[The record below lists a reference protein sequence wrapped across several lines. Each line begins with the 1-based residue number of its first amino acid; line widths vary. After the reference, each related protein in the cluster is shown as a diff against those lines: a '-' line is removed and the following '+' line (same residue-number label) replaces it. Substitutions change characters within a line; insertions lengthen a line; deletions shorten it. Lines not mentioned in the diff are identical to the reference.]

1 MQVKVGSAFISCRL
15 AQGTAV
21 RVSTGPGSEPSGQSQ
36 LCPCEQDTE
45 TLCPSGAQSPRTGYS
60 DLALRQCESRDAESC
75 AWSTEGRCGCNS
87 CRVTAGVHQAG
98 PPPGERVPREAR
110 CLRLRPPSVTRR
122 WKSRAGLGSVSW
134 ATSLGC
140 PEGCLAPPTSE
151 PLTGDHQPLV
161 STAPVSGSSFPASE
175 PLMSP
180 AHRYLSLR
188 SQSDAASSGTPS
200 RVPQGWGL
208 CPGAF
213 SPSPWVMRNPGDRK
227 GGPLPHCV
235 PRAQNKAGLRKPE
248 LRE

>member
-1 MQVKVGSAFISCRL
+1 MW
-15 AQGTAV
+15 
-21 RVSTGPGSEPSGQSQ
+21 VSTGPGSEPSGQSQ

-75 AWSTEGRCGCNS
+75 AWSTEGRCGCHS
-87 CRVTAGVHQAG
+87 YMVTADVHQAG

-200 RVPQGWGL
+200 PL
-208 CPGAF
+208 CPPCPEQG
-213 SPSPWVMRNPGDRK
+213 
-227 GGPLPHCV
+227 
-235 PRAQNKAGLRKPE
+235 RAQEAGAEGIRMEQGHNRAGAVVTAGPQDAPGLHPRRYPQPQVGGG
-248 LRE
+248 LNSADFPSFCN

>member
-1 MQVKVGSAFISCRL
+1 MLRAVPGAQREGVAVTPTWSQQMSTKQDPLLVRGSA
-15 AQGTAV
+15 
-21 RVSTGPGSEPSGQSQ
+21 
-36 LCPCEQDTE
+36 
-45 TLCPSGAQSPRTGYS
+45 
-60 DLALRQCESRDAESC
+60 AE
-75 AWSTEGRCGCNS
+75 A
-87 CRVTAGVHQAG
+87 
-98 PPPGERVPREAR
+98 
-110 CLRLRPPSVTRR
+110 PSVTRR